1 MMKNKKIWTGV
12 LLLMFFAL
20 IWMINIE
27 RYEEVIIY
35 PEEEKIPGLFEESV
49 NLGDIDTAGS
59 TFFPEYRMKRDRVRS
74 QEIEMLKDIIYNS
87 ETTTEGKREAEQKLI
102 SLVSHM
108 ELELMVEN
116 MIKAKGFEDAIFFFK
131 DGLANV
137 VVKVE
142 ELTETQFMQVVEIT
156 SKITGENIENIM
168 VIANN

>member
-1 MMKNKKIWTGV
+1 
-12 LLLMFFAL
+12 
-20 IWMINIE
+20 
-27 RYEEVIIY
+27 
-35 PEEEKIPGLFEESV
+35 
-49 NLGDIDTAGS
+49 
-59 TFFPEYRMKRDRVRS
+59 
-74 QEIEMLKDIIYNS
+74 
-87 ETTTEGKREAEQKLI
+87 
-102 SLVSHM
+102 M